1 MKGPMMTQTLIGSV
15 GTEPLHWRGDREDMA
30 AFSVGFTGLLGA
42 DNPPTPSEMA
52 ALEDFIATIRFQPNP
67 HRTFTDGLPPSVPGF
82 SGNPANGQSL
92 FTSASLDQSSTTC
105 VTCHTMPTGAGAFL
119 VSANNLGESQAMNV
133 PQLRDLYK
141 KVGLDFTSQTNN
153 RGFGF
158 GHDGSLD
165 TVFDFLK
172 QSRFTFPAGAAGDA
186 ERRDLEAFLMC
197 FPTDTHAA
205 VGTQLTVDGANKGT
219 AAVITELGDMLALA
233 DTGVVGL
240 VAKGK
245 VGGVARGYAYAGSGS
260 FQSDRAAE
268 TATGTALRLGAAAGN
283 ELTFTVVPT
292 ATATRIGTDRDSDGY
307 GDRDELDAGSDPA
320 DPASVPPAGDG
331 DGDGVADPLDNC
343 PSVANANQADADG
356 DGLGDVC
363 DPCTSPATI
372 VKPKLTLGKLAAPG
386 GDETLT
392 LSGKATVPTT
402 PAIDPAGNGVR
413 LLLTAASGGSIL
425 DVTVP
430 GGFNW
435 LAHPTS
441 WTYKNKLG
449 FSGITKI
456 LIKTSTKTP
465 GTFKFTVKGA
475 HATLAP
481 TPADLP
487 LTATLVIDVPTAT
500 GGQCA
505 AQTFTGPK
513 PVPVC
518 AFNKK
523 STALRCK

>member
-1 MKGPMMTQTLIGSV
+1 ML
-15 GTEPLHWRGDREDMA
+15 
-30 AFSVGFTGLLGA
+30 
-42 DNPPTPSEMA
+42 
-52 ALEDFIATIRFQPNP
+52 
-67 HRTFTDGLPPSVPGF
+67 
-82 SGNPANGQSL
+82 
-92 FTSASLDQSSTTC
+92 
-105 VTCHTMPTGAGAFL
+105 
-119 VSANNLGESQAMNV
+119 
-133 PQLRDLYK
+133 
-141 KVGLDFTSQTNN
+141 
-153 RGFGF
+153 
-158 GHDGSLD
+158 
-165 TVFDFLK
+165 
-172 QSRFTFPAGAAGDA
+172 
-186 ERRDLEAFLMC
+186 
-197 FPTDTHAA
+197 PTDTHAA
-205 VGTQLTVDGANKGT
+205 VGTQLTVDGANKCT
-219 AAVITELGDMLALA
+219 AAVITELGDMMALA

-245 VGGVARGYAYAGSGS
+245 VGGVARGYAYVAGSAS

-268 TATGTALRLGAAAGN
+268 TATGTALRPGRPLG
-283 ELTFTVVPT
+283 TSSRSPSSRT

-343 PSVANANQADADG
+343 PTVANANQADADG

-363 DPCTSPATI
+363 DPCTSPAAI
-372 VKPKLTLGKLAAPG
+372 VKPKLTLGKLAAPS

-392 LSGKATVPTT
+392 LSGKATVPTA

-413 LLLTAASGGSIL
+413 LLLTAASGAAIL

-430 GGFNW
+430 GGVNW

-456 LIKTSTKTP
+456 LIKTSTNTP
-465 GTFKFTVKGA
+465 GTLRFTVKGA
-475 HATLAP
+475 PATLAP

-500 GGQCA
+500 GGHAPRRRSPARNPCRLRIQQEVDRAPLQVAGGGARQNSSPARIPLPMTRRLGWMDHGRQVTEVERARPEAEEHRQGRARPPRNPNRQATVTCKRPCRG
-505 AQTFTGPK
+505 Q
-513 PVPVC
+513 
-518 AFNKK
+518 
-523 STALRCK
+523 ALRSPPCDGHRGVRSR